1 MNDCD
6 EVVQLNVK
14 IITLNIGTKC
24 KIFLTKKGPKLF
36 GYFPKMCSWLA
47 NCNTCSFTVYLGF
60 GHLIPLSIFA
70 ILILVHAYLAV
81 IPFKPATSVASPGVI
96 NGF

>member
-1 MNDCD
+1 MKGLDIFQKC
-6 EVVQLNVK
+6 
-14 IITLNIGTKC
+14 TLGLQIAIG
-24 KIFLTKKGPKLF
+24 
-36 GYFPKMCSWLA
+36 
-47 NCNTCSFTVYLGF
+47 TCSFTVYLGF